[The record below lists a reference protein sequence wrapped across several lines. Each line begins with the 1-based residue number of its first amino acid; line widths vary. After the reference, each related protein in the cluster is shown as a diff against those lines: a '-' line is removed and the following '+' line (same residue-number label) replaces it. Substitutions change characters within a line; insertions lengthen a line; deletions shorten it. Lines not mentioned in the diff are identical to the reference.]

1 MAGEKRFLYRC
12 PVCFGREND
21 VVLRRQGDR
30 WYCIKCSFTG
40 SSEEIE
46 GMYRDLKKKFRLMT
60 TRITLEDLE
69 ADRIGPA
76 GSFEEGTA

>member
-1 MAGEKRFLYRC
+1 
-12 PVCFGREND
+12 
-21 VVLRRQGDR
+21 
-30 WYCIKCSFTG
+30 
-40 SSEEIE
+40 
-46 GMYRDLKKKFRLMT
+46 MYRDLKKKFRLMT